1 MNDELLYL
9 IALSSIRGLGPVK
22 AKALI
27 QHTGSAQEVFR
38 LKHSMLRTIPEIGR
52 VTAEAISRADFK
64 RAEKECQF
72 IAQEGIRVA
81 AWSDSQYPERLK
93 HCDDSP
99 LLIYARGN
107 FDWNPARAISIVGTR
122 KADFYGKHF
131 CEMLIAGLTQYQPT
145 IISGLA
151 HGIDGAAHMAAVEQG
166 LPTIACVAHGLER
179 IYPPVHRTLASRME
193 KKGGIV
199 SEFMSHSEIAPEM
212 FPMRNRIIA
221 GMADCTIVV
230 QTDIK
235 GGSMITAHIAHSYGR
250 DVFAVPGRWSDG
262 LSKGCHQLIK
272 NNMAAILSSAE
283 DLVHY
288 LQWDK
293 PTHSK
298 QTTLVFSEHPNK
310 QAQCII
316 EALRTAHDL
325 VFDDLMGI
333 TQHDWGTLNSLLLQ
347 LEFEGVIKLMPG
359 KRYRLIGS

>member
-9 IALSSIRGLGPVK
+9 IALSSIHGLGPVK

-166 LPTIACVAHGLER
+166 
-179 IYPPVHRTLASRME
+179 